1 MNVELV
7 NPTLVLGLFAGRD
20 AAGPKPG
27 RWRAPAWPRRARAR
41 LDERPRWRRAW
52 RGVRQLDGRALE
64 DPDRAWSDV
73 AAPAWRHAKGAE
85 PPART

>member
-27 RWRAPAWPRRARAR
+27 GWRAPAWPGRARAR
-41 LDERPRWRRAW
+41 LDERLRWRPAW
-52 RGVRQLDGRALE
+52 RGVRQLGDRALE
-64 DPDRAWSDV
+64 DPDRVWTDV